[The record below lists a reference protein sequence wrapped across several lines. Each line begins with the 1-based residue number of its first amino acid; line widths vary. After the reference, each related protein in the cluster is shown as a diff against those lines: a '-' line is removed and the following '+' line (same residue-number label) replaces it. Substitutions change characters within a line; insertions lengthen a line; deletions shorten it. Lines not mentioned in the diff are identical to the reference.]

1 MARPQLKRWQIF
13 RLHKGVL
20 VQCGQV
26 AATNHPQALRLACRK
41 WSVYADKSKPG
52 FGFTARP
59 AQ

>member
-13 RLHKGVL
+13 RVHKGAL

-26 AATNHPQALRLACRK
+26 AAANHPQALRQASRK

-52 FGFTARP
+52 YGFTARL
-59 AQ
+59 A

>member
-13 RLHKGVL
+13 RLHRGVV
-20 VQCGQV
+20 VQVGQV
-26 AATNHPQALRLACRK
+26 SATSHPQALRNASRK

-59 AQ
+59 I